1 MWHARCPGRLG
12 RRAPSPCVADQCPAS
27 PHDTLPLTTLLRSLA
42 CRDLGEIIKEWRQR
56 QSAKTEV
63 RGDKEPRP
71 AVPRPGTAKAPEG
84 GGEVMGVP
92 RGA

>member
-1 MWHARCPGRLG
+1 M
-12 RRAPSPCVADQCPAS
+12 
-27 PHDTLPLTTLLRSLA
+27 
-42 CRDLGEIIKEWRQR
+42 GEIIKEWRQR